1 MKKSSFY
8 RSTAAA
14 VVAVMTAGALSFT
27 SCETFDDSQIQ
38 SSLDD
43 LNSRVETIEEQ
54 LAALQGDVDA
64 LKTLLDGGKVINSIT
79 SNADGTEYTITYV
92 GENVEPD
99 VITVGTSEPVITYIE
114 DNGTLYWA
122 IVNSDGEAE
131 YILGEDN
138 KIPVESA
145 DPKMQVAEN
154 GELQIS
160 IDGGSTWV
168 NTGVSDTDICVFSKV
183 EQDIENGVVTFTL
196 ADGETTF
203 TVPMTTELT
212 CEFISGKTI
221 FEYGE
226 EKKLSVNVGGF
237 YNYEIA
243 APAGWTAVLSGNIVT
258 VSAPYSAEEGAA
270 SGEVIIRVYDNK
282 GAVIMDKVSVAIND
296 GTSTISMEIQDN
308 LIGLS
313 VKLSAMGSSA
323 FCGVMPVSEFTAEKA
338 AAAATSEMGLADGE
352 KGQYLH
358 SLTDFDQETYMMY
371 TNIAFSDMLEN
382 PVEGETY
389 IIWYAE
395 QPWDADVVNASD
407 ILTSLITYMPS
418 VEVSVDNIV
427 FNDADITVTPA
438 GNTEYYYGIAEAE
451 AYYPDMILNQ
461 IAPRFGDP
469 MESVTGTVSVRF
481 SEVAETSY
489 ISIVPGS
496 EYIVWTLV
504 KNPDPNYTG
513 YVEKDIQTE
522 TFILSDFGAGG
533 SAQVTFGD
541 VVTTTTSVTVSFTAP
556 ESYFNIYGRYM
567 SDTEYQELASDDAV
581 AAKLLDENSILN
593 IQTINESNLTPD
605 TKGWVVVVVVDSE
618 GKIGPLAKVEAN
630 TIPVVRNEVIKIDGS
645 VDNIGYDAA
654 NSRMNIPLEI
664 TGDGAASIIYYNSTP
679 SDDYRYKGDID
690 AISEAVPTNYGSYP
704 FSMVSIDEFE
714 AAGNI
719 LQLSC
724 WSYQANY
731 SLRFVAFVLD
741 SEGNVTSD
749 YVTFDYIPSEH
760 PVTE

>member
-1 MKKSSFY
+1 MKKSKFY
-8 RSTAAA
+8 RSMAAAA
-14 VVAVMTAGALSFT
+14 VSVFAIGGLTFV
-27 SCETFDDSQIQ
+27 SCDKYDDTELRNSI
-38 SSLDD
+38 DD
-43 LNSRVETIEEQ
+43 LNSRVESLEEMVT
-54 LAALQGDVDA
+54 ALQGDVDA
-64 LKTLLDGGKVINSIT
+64 INNLLESGKVIQSIT
-79 SNADGTEYTITYV
+79 PNEDGTEYTITYV
-92 GENVEPD
+92 GDNTQAD
-99 VITVGTSEPVITYIE
+99 VIKVGSGNPVVTVIE
-114 DNGTLYWA
+114 ENGTYYWGL
-122 IVNSDGEAE
+122 VDEDGTVSH
-131 YILGEDN
+131 ILGSDN
-138 KIPVESA
+138 KIPVA
-145 DPKMQVAEN
+145 DAVPVMQVTED
-154 GELQIS
+154 GKLQIS
-160 IDGGSTWV
+160 MDNGSSWTD
-168 NTGVSDTDICVFSKV
+168 TGVDVNDIATFKSV
-183 EQDIENGVVTFTL
+183 EIGDGEVTFTL
-196 ADGETTF
+196 QNDTKF
-203 TVPMTTELT
+203 SVSMTTELT
-212 CEFISGKTI
+212 CEFISGKTL

-352 KGQYLH
+352 EGQYLH

-371 TNIAFSDMLEN
+371 TNIAFADMLEN

-513 YVEKDIQTE
+513 YVAEDIQTE
-522 TFILSDFGAGG
+522 TFTLSDFVTGG

-567 SDTEYQELASDDAV
+567 SDTEYKELASDDAV
-581 AAKLLDENSILN
+581 AARLLDENSILN

-630 TIPVVRNEVIKIDGS
+630 TIPVVRNDVIKIDGS

-690 AISEAVPTNYGSYP
+690 AISEAVPTNYGSHP

-741 SEGNVTSD
+741 SEGHVTND
-749 YVTFDYIPSEH
+749 YVTFDYTPSEH

>member
-1 MKKSSFY
+1 MKKSKFY
-8 RSTAAA
+8 RSMAAAA
-14 VVAVMTAGALSFT
+14 VSVFAIGGLTFV
-27 SCETFDDSQIQ
+27 SCDKYDDTELRNSI
-38 SSLDD
+38 DD
-43 LNSRVETIEEQ
+43 LNSRVESLEEMVT
-54 LAALQGDVDA
+54 ALQGDVDA
-64 LKTLLDGGKVINSIT
+64 INNLLESGKVIQSIT
-79 SNADGTEYTITYV
+79 PNEDGTEYTITYV
-92 GENVEPD
+92 GDNTQAD
-99 VITVGTSEPVITYIE
+99 VIKVGSGNPVVTVIE
-114 DNGTLYWA
+114 ENGIYYWGL
-122 IVNSDGEAE
+122 VDEDGNASH
-131 YILGEDN
+131 ILGSDN
-138 KIPVESA
+138 KIPVA
-145 DPKMQVAEN
+145 DAVPVMQVTED
-154 GELQIS
+154 GKLQIS
-160 IDGGSTWV
+160 MDNGSSWTD
-168 NTGVSDTDICVFSKV
+168 TGVDVNDIATFKSV
-183 EQDIENGVVTFTL
+183 EIGDGEVTFTL
-196 ADGETTF
+196 QNDTKF
-203 TVPMTTELT
+203 SVSMTTELT
-212 CEFISGKTI
+212 CEFISGKTL

-243 APAGWTAVLSGNIVT
+243 APAGWTAVLSGNVVIVN
-258 VSAPYSAEEGAA
+258 APYSAEEGAA

-352 KGQYLH
+352 EGQYLH

-371 TNIAFSDMLEN
+371 TNIAFADMLEN

-438 GNTEYYYGIAEAE
+438 GNTEYYYGIAESE

-513 YVEKDIQTE
+513 YVAEDIQTE
-522 TFILSDFGAGG
+522 TFTLSDFVTGG

-567 SDTEYQELASDDAV
+567 SDTEYKELASDDAV
-581 AAKLLDENSILN
+581 AARLLDENSILN

-630 TIPVVRNEVIKIDGS
+630 TIPVVRNDVIKIDGS

-664 TGDGAASIIYYNSTP
+664 TGDGAASIIYYNSKP

-741 SEGNVTSD
+741 SEGHVTSD
-749 YVTFDYIPSEH
+749 YVTFDYTPSEH

>member
-1 MKKSSFY
+1 MKKSKFY
-8 RSTAAA
+8 RSMAAAA
-14 VVAVMTAGALSFT
+14 VAVFAIGSLTFV
-27 SCETFDDSQIQ
+27 SCDKYDDTELRNSI
-38 SSLDD
+38 DD
-43 LNSRVETIEEQ
+43 LNSRVESLEEMVD
-54 LAALQGDVDA
+54 ALQGDVDA
-64 LKTLLDGGKVINSIT
+64 INNLLESGKVIQSIT
-79 SNADGTEYTITYV
+79 PNEDGTEYTITYV
-92 GENVEPD
+92 GDNIQAD
-99 VITVGTSEPVITYIE
+99 VIKVGTGNPVVTVIEEDGTY
-114 DNGTLYWA
+114 YWGLVDA
-122 IVNSDGEAE
+122 DGNASH
-131 YILGEDN
+131 ILGSDN
-138 KIPVESA
+138 KIPVA
-145 DPKMQVAEN
+145 DAVPVMQVTED
-154 GELQIS
+154 GKLQIS
-160 IDGGSTWV
+160 MDNGSSWTD
-168 NTGVSDTDICVFSKV
+168 TGVDVNDIATFKSV
-183 EQDIENGVVTFTL
+183 EIGDGEVTFTL
-196 ADGETTF
+196 QNDTKF
-203 TVPMTTELT
+203 SVSMTTELT

-371 TNIAFSDMLEN
+371 TNIAFTDMLEN

-418 VEVSVDNIV
+418 VEVSVDNIA

-513 YVEKDIQTE
+513 YVAEDIQTE
-522 TFILSDFGAGG
+522 TFTLKDFVTGG

-541 VVTTTTSVTVSFTAP
+541 VETTTTSVTVSFTAP

-567 SDTEYQELASDDAV
+567 SDTEYQELASDDDAV
-581 AAKLLDENSILN
+581 AARLLDENSILN
-593 IQTINESNLTPD
+593 VQTINERNLTPD

-664 TGDGAASIIYYNSTP
+664 KGDGAASIIYYNSTP

-741 SEGNVTSD
+741 SEGNVTND
-749 YVTFDYIPSEH
+749 YVTFDYTPSEH